1 MTTSEIRKIPYTK
14 PSITPLEVEF
24 ATDAAANGWGEHCYD
39 YIVRFEE
46 AFKAHLGVKYAIAT
60 SSCTGA
66 LHMGMHAL
74 GVGPGDEVIMADTNW
89 IATAAPIVHLGATPV
104 FVDILADSWC
114 LDPEQVEAAI
124 TPKTKAIVAVHLYGN
139 LCEMD
144 ALLAIGARHGIPVI
158 EDAAEAVGSVYH
170 GKRAGSMGRF
180 GAFSFHGTKTITRG
194 RAQLPQEARPVPR
207 LKANG
212 PNQVW
217 SWDISYLP
225 TSVKGI
231 WLYLYLVVDIWSR
244 KVVAWDV
251 EQSESAELA
260 AQLVSRACLKER
272 VSRRRKQPLI
282 LHADNGTSMRAA
294 TLEVR
299 LEELGVLRSFS
310 RPRVSNDNPYSES
323 LFRTVKYRPNYPNRP
338 FSSKE
343 EACQW
348 VSSFVDWYN
357 HQHRHSGIKFVTP
370 QQRHS
375 GEAIEICRQRSRVYE
390 LARIANPKRW
400 SRSIRCW
407 KQPDL
412 VWINEPLATQQTSLP
427 VALAKEA

>member
-1 MTTSEIRKIPYTK
+1 LQILAEGIAAGARASELAKLMGVGLTTLQRWRRQFAGDKDGVDRRKGSARK
-14 PSITPLEVEF
+14 VAHRLSVEEGQRILL
-24 ATDAAANGWGEHCYD
+24 TCNEP
-39 YIVRFEE
+39 
-46 AFKAHLGVKYAIAT
+46 KYAD
-60 SSCTGA
+60 
-66 LHMGMHAL
+66 LP
-74 GVGPGDEVIMADTNW
+74 PGQ
-89 IATAAPIVHLGATPV
+89 IVP
-104 FVDILADSWC
+104 DLAD
-114 LDPEQVEAAI
+114 QGI
-124 TPKTKAIVAVHLYGN
+124 Y
-139 LCEMD
+139 
-144 ALLAIGARHGIPVI
+144 IGSERSFYRVLHAHGQL
-158 EDAAEAVGSVYH
+158 H
-170 GKRAGSMGRF
+170 R
-180 GAFSFHGTKTITRG
+180 RG

-207 LKANG
+207 LRATSS
-212 PNQVW
+212 NQVW

-260 AQLVSRACLKER
+260 AQLVSRDCLKER
-272 VSRRRKQPLI
+272 ISRRRKQPLI
-282 LHADNGTSMRAA
+282 LHADNGTSMRGA

-370 QQRHS
+370 QQRHC
-375 GEAIEICRQRSRVYE
+375 GEAIAICKKRADLYEQARQRHPR
-390 LARIANPKRW
+390 RW
-400 SRSIRCW
+400 TTTTRCW
-407 KQPDL
+407 RQPEV
-412 VWINEPLATQQTSLP
+412 VWINQPADDFIAQTARLKLA
-427 VALAKEA
+427 A

>member
-1 MTTSEIRKIPYTK
+1 MGVGLTTLQRWRRQFAGDKDGVDRRKG
-14 PSITPLEVEF
+14 SSRHVSHRLS
-24 ATDAAANGWGEHCYD
+24 A
-39 YIVRFEE
+39 EE
-46 AFKAHLGVKYAIAT
+46 CQRILLTCNEPKYA
-60 SSCTGA
+60 S
-66 LHMGMHAL
+66 LP
-74 GVGPGDEVIMADTNW
+74 PGQ
-89 IATAAPIVHLGATPV
+89 IVP
-104 FVDILADSWC
+104 DLAD
-114 LDPEQVEAAI
+114 QGI
-124 TPKTKAIVAVHLYGN
+124 Y
-139 LCEMD
+139 
-144 ALLAIGARHGIPVI
+144 IGSER
-158 EDAAEAVGSVYH
+158 
-170 GKRAGSMGRF
+170 
-180 GAFSFHGTKTITRG
+180 SFYRVLHANSQLHRRG
-194 RAQLPQEARPVPR
+194 RARLPQEARPVPR
-207 LKANG
+207 LRADG

-272 VSRRRKQPLI
+272 INSYRSQPLI
-282 LHADNGTSMRAA
+282 LHADNGSSMRAA

-357 HQHRHSGIKFVTP
+357 NQHRHSGIKFVRP
-370 QQRHS
+370 EQRHS

-390 LARIANPKRW
+390 LARIANLRRW
-400 SRSIRCW
+400 TAAPRCW
-407 KQPDL
+407 RQPEV
-412 VWINEPLATQQTSLP
+412 VWINQPADDFIAQTARLELA
-427 VALAKEA
+427 A